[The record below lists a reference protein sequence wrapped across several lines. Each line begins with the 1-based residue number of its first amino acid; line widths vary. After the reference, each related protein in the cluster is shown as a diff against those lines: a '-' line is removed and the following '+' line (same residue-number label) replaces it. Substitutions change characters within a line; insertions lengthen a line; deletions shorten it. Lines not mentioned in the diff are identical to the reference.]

1 MIEFIYRISLI
12 INVELVPPNPNEFE
26 VEESVITPE
35 APIKETLELDSLSL
49 VDLVALIESNFG
61 IKIAGSE
68 VSNIKTFASL
78 YDFVFDRMK

>member
-1 MIEFIYRISLI
+1 MEKQELIEK
-12 INVELVPPNPNEFE
+12 INAALADEFE

-61 IKIAGSE
+61 IKIQGSE
-68 VSNIKTFASL
+68 VAHIKTFSAL
-78 YDFVFDRMK
+78 YDFVFDRLK

>member
-1 MIEFIYRISLI
+1 MEKQELIEK
-12 INVELVPPNPNEFE
+12 INSALADEFE

-78 YDFVFDRMK
+78 YDVGFDRMK

>member
-1 MIEFIYRISLI
+1 MEKQELIEK
-12 INVELVPPNPNEFE
+12 INSALADEFE

-49 VDLVALIESNFG
+49 VDLVTLIESNFG